1 MPVASATADRDRCC
15 HEDERVASCFASGI
29 AWDAFARYA
38 GNHVTDLEIN
48 DDATL
53 DVSRAF
59 RLACHE
65 GYPGHHIQHLL
76 IDRVYDERQ
85 WPELL
90 LTPGLALTCCS
101 SKGRPKSAPTSR

>member
-1 MPVASATADRDRCC
+1 MS
-15 HEDERVASCFASGI
+15 S
-29 AWDAFARYA
+29 
-38 GNHVTDLEIN
+38 
-48 DDATL
+48 L

-65 GYPGHHIQHLL
+65 GYPGHHVQHLL

-90 LTPGLALTCCS
+90 LTPGFGPHLFFLEGAAEVGADLALT
-101 SKGRPKSAPTSR
+101 RAAARSALSRSAASPRRA